1 MKIYKL
7 KFLPAAFKEWKK
19 LDSGIRN
26 EFKKKLEK
34 RILNPEVSSAKLVGH
49 KNVYKIKLKS
59 SGYRLAY
66 LVENN
71 ELVII
76 VIAIGKRE
84 KGSIYNKMND
94 RLEDKIL

>member
-1 MKIYKL
+1 MKIYNL
-7 KFLPAAFKEWKK
+7 KFLPVALKEWKK
-19 LDSGIRN
+19 LDSRIKN

-34 RILNPEVSSAKLVGH
+34 RLVNPEVPSDKLVGH
-49 KNVYKIKLKS
+49 TNVYKIKLKS

-66 LVENN
+66 QVENN

-84 KGSIYNKMND
+84 KGFIYKKMND
-94 RLEDKIL
+94 RL